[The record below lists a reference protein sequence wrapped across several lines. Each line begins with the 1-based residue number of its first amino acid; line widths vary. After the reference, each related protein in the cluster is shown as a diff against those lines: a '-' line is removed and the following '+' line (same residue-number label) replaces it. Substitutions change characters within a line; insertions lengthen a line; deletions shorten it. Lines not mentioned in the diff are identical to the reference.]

1 MPELKISQSLN
12 KAYRQNKIVK
22 ADFDRFK
29 ENLQNLFGQINSS
42 QTEEKL
48 KGDIMDFLK
57 VSFYAPSYKIAPHGR
72 IDCAIHLGDNSETS
86 IGVIFEVKTPNSLEM
101 ITRDDINRKALQ
113 EIILYYLRERVEK
126 KNILLK
132 YLVATNIY
140 EYFIFDAHEFE
151 RLFFNNKKLIK
162 EFTDFST
169 GSLAGDKTDFF
180 YKEVAAKYI
189 AAIEKE
195 ITYTYFDL
203 RDYQDHLSKEND
215 RKLIELYKIF
225 SPVHLLK
232 LSFQNDSNSL
242 NKSFY
247 AELLHIMGLEEVGSK
262 GKRIITRKSVN
273 ERYEASFIENT
284 INVLDA
290 EDRLHHVPNL
300 ASYGADRQSQ
310 LFNIALELSINWI
323 NRILFLKLL
332 EAQMLRYHKDD
343 KSYAFMNPDR
353 ITDYD
358 ELNRLFFQ
366 VLARRTQD
374 RTRSINDRYGKV
386 PYLNSSLFEVNHLE
400 DATIRIS
407 NLENL
412 NIPLWAGTVLKENNK
427 PRYKQLSTLRY
438 LLEFLDAYD
447 FASEGVEGVE
457 EKTKTLINASVL
469 GLIFE
474 KINGHRDGS
483 VFTPG
488 AITMYMCREAI
499 RRVVVQKFNEYYGWK
514 CIDYNA
520 LKDKDITDFQEANAV
535 INSIRLVDPAVGSGH
550 FLVSALNEII
560 ATKFDLG
567 ILLDCSGR
575 KIKKQNYHIE
585 IENDELIITDDE
597 GEAFSYIPGQPES
610 QRIQEALFNEKRTI
624 IENCLFGVDLN
635 PNSVNICRLRLWIEL
650 LKNAYYTKESA
661 YAELET
667 LPNIDINIKSGNSLL
682 HRFDLK
688 QNISQIL
695 QSTEISINE
704 YRDSVA
710 AYKNAHRKE
719 DKRQLSEIISR
730 IKSTLRTEIKNR
742 DPRLLRLQRRKKE
755 LNNLQAQ
762 ELFDNEWT
770 PKQLK
775 EKQTAI
781 KKAIVEIKKLE
792 TAFEEIK
799 SNKMYLGAFEWRIE
813 FPEVLDN
820 EGNFIGFDCVIG
832 NPPYIQL
839 QSMGAD
845 SVTLA
850 RMGYQSYERTGDIY
864 CLFYE
869 LGVNLLKPNYLLSF
883 ITSNKWMRAGYGT
896 SMRHYFV
903 EHTNPIQLIDF
914 AGTRIFDSAAVDVN
928 ILTLLKQTNKFET
941 DSCSVGNNGFSI
953 DKLSDYF
960 SQNSSVCSF
969 RNAESWVVLTPIELS
984 IKQKIE
990 AIGTPLKDWDV
1001 QINYGIKT
1009 GFNDAFIID
1018 GKKRAELITAD
1029 PKSAEIIRPIL
1040 RGRDIKRYHY
1050 DFADLWL
1057 INTHNGVKDKGVSR
1071 INIDDYPAIK
1081 MHLDQYWD
1089 DIVSRAD
1096 IGDTPYNLRNCAYM
1110 DDFNKQKILW
1120 AETMRIKR
1128 GSNERFPRFTWTD
1141 QNILT
1146 DKTCFF
1152 AIGNDLKYIVGVL
1165 NSIIGR
1171 YQCKKMV
1178 SILDNGGYLMQKIF
1192 IEKIILPN
1200 IDISYKCKIEDLVN
1214 ILLQDTLSK
1223 NKQEKYEI
1231 ELDQAICKLYNLTD
1245 DEYQFILT
1253 ETK

>member
-1 MPELKISQSLN
+1 M
-12 KAYRQNKIVK
+12 
-22 ADFDRFK
+22 
-29 ENLQNLFGQINSS
+29 
-42 QTEEKL
+42 
-48 KGDIMDFLK
+48 
-57 VSFYAPSYKIAPHGR
+57 
-72 IDCAIHLGDNSETS
+72 
-86 IGVIFEVKTPNSLEM
+86 
-101 ITRDDINRKALQ
+101 
-113 EIILYYLRERVEK
+113 
-126 KNILLK
+126 
-132 YLVATNIY
+132 
-140 EYFIFDAHEFE
+140 
-151 RLFFNNKKLIK
+151 
-162 EFTDFST
+162 
-169 GSLAGDKTDFF
+169 
-180 YKEVAAKYI
+180 
-189 AAIEKE
+189 
-195 ITYTYFDL
+195 
-203 RDYQDHLSKEND
+203 
-215 RKLIELYKIF
+215 
-225 SPVHLLK
+225 
-232 LSFQNDSNSL
+232 
-242 NKSFY
+242 
-247 AELLHIMGLEEVGSK
+247 
-262 GKRIITRKSVN
+262 
-273 ERYEASFIENT
+273 
-284 INVLDA
+284 
-290 EDRLHHVPNL
+290 
-300 ASYGADRQSQ
+300 
-310 LFNIALELSINWI
+310 
-323 NRILFLKLL
+323 
-332 EAQMLRYHKDD
+332 
-343 KSYAFMNPDR
+343 
-353 ITDYD
+353 
-358 ELNRLFFQ
+358 
-366 VLARRTQD
+366 
-374 RTRSINDRYGKV
+374 
-386 PYLNSSLFEVNHLE
+386 
-400 DATIRIS
+400 
-407 NLENL
+407 
-412 NIPLWAGTVLKENNK
+412 
-427 PRYKQLSTLRY
+427 
-438 LLEFLDAYD
+438 
-447 FASEGVEGVE
+447 
-457 EKTKTLINASVL
+457 
-469 GLIFE
+469 
-474 KINGHRDGS
+474 
-483 VFTPG
+483 
-488 AITMYMCREAI
+488 
-499 RRVVVQKFNEYYGWK
+499 
-514 CIDYNA
+514 
-520 LKDKDITDFQEANAV
+520 
-535 INSIRLVDPAVGSGH
+535 
-550 FLVSALNEII
+550 
-560 ATKFDLG
+560 
-567 ILLDCSGR
+567 
-575 KIKKQNYHIE
+575 
-585 IENDELIITDDE
+585 
-597 GEAFSYIPGQPES
+597 
-610 QRIQEALFNEKRTI
+610 
-624 IENCLFGVDLN
+624 
-635 PNSVNICRLRLWIEL
+635 

-695 QSTEISINE
+695 QSTGISINE

-1110 DDFNKQKILW
+1110 DDFNKQKIVW
-1120 AETMRIKR
+1120 IE
-1128 GSNERFPRFTWTD
+1128 
-1141 QNILT
+1141 LT
-1146 DKTCFF
+1146 NHPNF
-1152 AIGNDLKYIVGVL
+1152 AIDEEGYVINNTVFFMTGENLKYILAFL
-1165 NSIIGR
+1165 NSKICEWYFDKICATSGVGTR
-1171 YQCKKMV
+1171 RWIKMYIDQIHIPHCNSSV
-1178 SILDNGGYLMQKIF
+1178 SS
-1192 IEKIILPN
+1192 
-1200 IDISYKCKIEDLVN
+1200 DISYLIDNKSSIQDYDSRINLLFARMFNLDEDEIRWIEKC
-1214 ILLQDTLSK
+1214 
-1223 NKQEKYEI
+1223 
-1231 ELDQAICKLYNLTD
+1231 EL
-1245 DEYQFILT
+1245 
-1253 ETK
+1253 